1 MGYAKK
7 KHCEVDSDTLH
18 PSWYYQMEITK
29 PDYDKEDILLEELNR
44 VMETDTSREIRLPDL
59 DPSSGK
65 VLGECRPRGLLSK
78 LILLFHF

>member
-1 MGYAKK
+1 VGFAKK

-18 PSWYYQMEITK
+18 PSWYYQMEN
-29 PDYDKEDILLEELNR
+29 DKEDILLEELNR

-78 LILLFHF
+78 LIRW